1 MSGFDYTTTELL
13 ADIKRKAF
21 VPVGQITFDDPS
33 ILAMA
38 DEEIQTG
45 LVPFLMKTREEY
57 LVDYKDVNVDGTT
70 RSFEIPNRAI
80 GAKLRAVTCLIN
92 PNNDINQP
100 NERKVP
106 EINAEDAVFNNNF
119 NNFLGLQSFFL
130 RENSVILSPG
140 ASSFAGQTLRM
151 YYFKR
156 PNKLIQTSQCAQV
169 TAVTG
174 QQAIVNLVPTN
185 FGTSGTLTIT
195 ADLVKATPPFRLL
208 AMDLTISIDTT
219 TNTATIPVN
228 SNPLLDDGSPNYGI
242 NVGDYICLSGES
254 PIPMLPVELQSLL
267 AQRVAVKILASLGD
281 DKNFQIATDR
291 LKEMEHN
298 CLGLISNRVEGSNR
312 KVVNQFSTMNLNP
325 FRRF

>member
-1 MSGFDYTTTELL
+1 MSGFDFTTTELL

-21 VPVGQITFDDPS
+21 VPISQITFSDTD
-33 ILAMA
+33 LLNMA
-38 DEEIQTG
+38 DEEIQIA
-45 LVPFLMKTREEY
+45 LVPFIMKVREEY
-57 LVDYKDVNVDGTT
+57 LVDSVDIAVDGTT
-70 RSFEIPNRAI
+70 RTFEMPARAI
-80 GAKLRAVTCLIN
+80 GAKLRNVTCLIN

-119 NNFLGLQSFFL
+119 NNFLSLQSYFL
-130 RENSVILSPG
+130 RENNIILSPG

-156 PNKLIQTSQCAQV
+156 PSKLVLTSSCAQV
-169 TAVTG
+169 TAING

-195 ADLVKATPPFRLL
+195 ADLVKASPPFRLYG
-208 AMDLTISIDTT
+208 MDLTVTIDTT

-228 SNPLLDDGSPNYGI
+228 TNILIDAGNPNYGI
-242 NVGDYICLSGES
+242 QVGDYICLSGES
-254 PIPMLPVELQSLL
+254 PIPTLPVELFSLL

-281 DKNFQIATDR
+281 NSNFQIATDR
-291 LKEMEHN
+291 LKDMEHN
-298 CLGLISNRVEGSNR
+298 ALELISNRVEGSNR